1 MVREYEK
8 GIKEVKEKLEQPESE
23 TFDAVRELERR
34 QEVSTP
40 QVHGFVLV
48 EYDTRSIPIESLSSH
63 VF

>member
-8 GIKEVKEKLEQPESE
+8 GIKEVKEKLEQLESE

-34 QEVSTP
+34 EEVSTP

-48 EYDTRSIPIESLSSH
+48 DNQI
-63 VF
+63 